1 MRSLCPDFEL
11 TADCVNFTGLSEPQ
25 TECSKPMSLSAD
37 DVAKIAHLA
46 RLAVEPSESEA
57 LGRELSNI
65 LDLVA
70 QMESVDTEQVVPM
83 AHPLEMAQ
91 RLREDVVTEENR
103 RDSYQ
108 SNAPAVEN
116 GLFLV
121 PKVIE

>member
-1 MRSLCPDFEL
+1 
-11 TADCVNFTGLSEPQ
+11 
-25 TECSKPMSLSAD
+25 MSLSAA

-46 RLAVEPSESEA
+46 RLAMEPGESEA
-57 LGRELSNI
+57 LGRDLSNI

-70 QMESVDTEQVVPM
+70 QMDEVDTADVVPM

-91 RLREDVVTEENR
+91 RLREDLVTEENR

-108 SNAPAVEN
+108 ANAPAVEN

>member
-1 MRSLCPDFEL
+1 
-11 TADCVNFTGLSEPQ
+11 
-25 TECSKPMSLSAD
+25 MSLSPE

-46 RLAVEPSESEA
+46 RLAVNENDTLA
-57 LGRELSNI
+57 LGRDLSNI

-70 QMESVDTEQVVPM
+70 QMDAIDTAGVTPM

-91 RLREDVVTEENR
+91 RLRVDQVSETDQ
-103 RDSYQ
+103 RDRYQ
-108 SNAPAVEN
+108 SNAPAVER

>member
-1 MRSLCPDFEL
+1 
-11 TADCVNFTGLSEPQ
+11 
-25 TECSKPMSLSAD
+25 MSLSAD

-46 RLAVEPSESEA
+46 RLAVNPQQTEA

-70 QMESVDTEQVVPM
+70 QMDAVDTADVTPM

-91 RLREDVVTEENR
+91 RLRPDSVTEDNR
-103 RDSYQ
+103 RDLYQ
-108 SNAPAVEN
+108 AHAPAVEN

>member
-1 MRSLCPDFEL
+1 
-11 TADCVNFTGLSEPQ
+11 
-25 TECSKPMSLSAD
+25 MSLSTD

-46 RLAVEPSESEA
+46 RLAVQPEESAA
-57 LGRELSNI
+57 LGRDLSNI

-70 QMESVDTEQVVPM
+70 QMDAVDTGSVEPM

-91 RLREDVVTEENR
+91 RLREDAVTEENMR
-103 RDSYQ
+103 ERYQ
-108 SNAPAVEN
+108 ANAPAVEN

>member
-1 MRSLCPDFEL
+1 
-11 TADCVNFTGLSEPQ
+11 
-25 TECSKPMSLSAD
+25 MSLSTD

-46 RLAVEPSESEA
+46 RLAVEPGESET

-70 QMESVDTEQVVPM
+70 QMDAVDTTAVAPM

-91 RLREDVVTEENR
+91 RLRADQVTEDNQRER
-103 RDSYQ
+103 YQ
-108 SNAPAVEN
+108 AQAPAVEN

>member
-1 MRSLCPDFEL
+1 
-11 TADCVNFTGLSEPQ
+11 
-25 TECSKPMSLSAD
+25 MSLTSD

-46 RLAVEPSESEA
+46 RLAVDPEKSEA

-65 LDLVA
+65 FDLVA
-70 QMESVDTEQVVPM
+70 QMDAVDTADVSPM

-91 RLREDVVTEENR
+91 RLRADEVSETDQ
-103 RDSYQ
+103 RDLYQ
-108 SNAPAVEN
+108 ANAPAVEN

>member
-1 MRSLCPDFEL
+1 
-11 TADCVNFTGLSEPQ
+11 
-25 TECSKPMSLSAD
+25 MSLSTD
-37 DVAKIAHLA
+37 EVAKIAHLA
-46 RLAVEPSESEA
+46 RLAVEPEKSGA

-70 QMESVDTEQVVPM
+70 QMDEVDTSDVTPM

-91 RLREDVVTEENR
+91 RLREDQVTEENR
-103 RDSYQ
+103 RESYQ
-108 SNAPAVEN
+108 ANAPAVED

>member
-1 MRSLCPDFEL
+1 
-11 TADCVNFTGLSEPQ
+11 
-25 TECSKPMSLSAD
+25 MSLSVE

-46 RLAVEPSESEA
+46 RLAVEPQQTEA

-70 QMESVDTEQVVPM
+70 QMDSVDTDSVTPM

-91 RLREDVVTEENR
+91 RLREDVVSEEDR

>member
-1 MRSLCPDFEL
+1 
-11 TADCVNFTGLSEPQ
+11 
-25 TECSKPMSLSAD
+25 MSLSVD

-46 RLAVEPSESEA
+46 RLGVEPSESEA
-57 LGRELSNI
+57 LGRELSTI

-70 QMESVDTEQVVPM
+70 QMDAVDTENVVPM

-91 RLREDVVTEENR
+91 RLREDRVTEENR
-103 RDSYQ
+103 RESYQ
-108 SNAPAVEN
+108 RNAPAVEN

>member
-1 MRSLCPDFEL
+1 
-11 TADCVNFTGLSEPQ
+11 
-25 TECSKPMSLSAD
+25 MSLSAD

-46 RLAVEPSESEA
+46 RLAIEPQASEA

-70 QMESVDTEQVVPM
+70 QMDAVDTAAVTPM

-91 RLREDVVTEENR
+91 RLRPDRVTEENQ
-103 RDSYQ
+103 RDRYQ
-108 SNAPAVEN
+108 ATAPAVEN